1 MAILCSDSLTLNE
14 ISSVIGTMRDYDNI
28 IHSFLPE
35 IAIMEYQENQV
46 ECVYSL
52 KQELMPMVPIFV
64 FCSNLSLINLLIDV
78 NSMNPLSFQK
88 INTNLKQ
95 KAYQIAPF
103 SPCEYALSSF
113 VHSFISSNTLLAFIY
128 HSLQTQIQLGYTNMK
143 FVEML
148 FYLIQVYP
156 RVDQQY
162 GKQRRP
168 LHPCSSFFFFI

>member
-78 NSMNPLSFQK
+78 NSINQLSF
-88 INTNLKQ
+88 
-95 KAYQIAPF
+95 
-103 SPCEYALSSF
+103 
-113 VHSFISSNTLLAFIY
+113 
-128 HSLQTQIQLGYTNMK
+128 
-143 FVEML
+143 
-148 FYLIQVYP
+148 
-156 RVDQQY
+156 
-162 GKQRRP
+162 
-168 LHPCSSFFFFI
+168 